1 MEINGYLVSDCEKQ
15 ELESVGVW
23 VYILKLRNN
32 TYYTGITKHLVTRLI
47 QHNKGLS
54 YSTKRHLP
62 CVLKYIVKFNNYKE
76 ARWLEKKIKHRG
88 ARNYLCHS
96 YCKIK

>member
-1 MEINGYLVSDCEKQ
+1 MYLNEYLMTDLEKQ
-15 ELESVGVW
+15 ELESDGVW

-54 YSTKRHLP
+54 FSTKRHLP
-62 CVLKYIVKFNNYKE
+62 CILKYIVKFKKYKE

-96 YCKIK
+96 YAKKK